1 MSGFLGVTT
10 YAVGLIGLFTA
21 FSYYGIPQL
30 VPEPPPAEE
39 HITGAMTTEELV
51 AMGARIYARACA
63 LCHSGVGDR
72 APKLDAIG
80 TVWRARTSDARYRGA
95 ARTLEDYLRES
106 MLEPSAYVVSG
117 FGKPGTN
124 DSESPMPAAA
134 KGAMALSASEI
145 NAVIGY
151 LQSTVGVKVSV
162 TLRPDPA
169 DRTDLPAPAP
179 APEPSTAAKAPD
191 AVAALRKFQCDVCHA
206 LPKFPVEEGEQRP
219 GPDLRGI
226 WKTAG
231 HRADGMDAKG
241 FISESILFPNK
252 RLAQGFEPDLMPKDY
267 GNQMLAAE
275 LQMIVEYLAQEY

>member
-1 MSGFLGVTT
+1 MTSFLGVST

-39 HITGAMTTEELV
+39 SVTGAMTTEELV
-51 AMGARIYARACA
+51 AMGSRIYARACM

-80 TVWRARTSDARYRGA
+80 TVWRERISDPRYRGS

-106 MLEPSAYVVSG
+106 MLEPSAYVVAG

-124 DSESPMPAAA
+124 DTESPMPAAG

-145 NAVIGY
+145 SAVIGY
-151 LQSTVGVKVSV
+151 LQSTAGVKVTV
-162 TLRPDPA
+162 TLRPNPV
-169 DRTDLPAPAP
+169 DRNEPPAPP
-179 APEPSTAAKAPD
+179 PSKAAKASD

-206 LPKFPVEEGEQRP
+206 LPKFPIEEGEQRP

-226 WKTAG
+226 WKSAG
-231 HRADGMDAKG
+231 HRVDGMDAKS

-252 RLAQGFEPDLMPKDY
+252 RLAQGFGPDLMPSDY
-267 GNQMLAAE
+267 GEQMLVAE
-275 LQMIVEYLAQEY
+275 LQMIVEYLARER

>member
-1 MSGFLGVTT
+1 MSGFLGVGT

-39 HITGAMTTEELV
+39 RITGAMTAEELV
-51 AMGARIYARACA
+51 AMGSRIYARACV

-80 TVWRARTSDARYRGA
+80 TVWRERTSDARYRGA

-106 MLEPSAYVVSG
+106 MIEPSAYVVSG

-124 DSESPMPAAA
+124 DSESPMPAAT
-134 KGAMALSASEI
+134 KGAMTLSTNEI

-151 LQSTVGVKVSV
+151 LQSTAGAKVTV

-169 DRTDLPAPAP
+169 NRTEPSAPA
-179 APEPSTAAKAPD
+179 SSVAAKASD
-191 AVAALRKFQCDVCHA
+191 AVSALRKFQCDVCHA
-206 LPKFPVEEGEQRP
+206 LPGLPVEEGEQRP

-231 HRADGMDAKG
+231 HRVNGMDAKG

-267 GNQMLAAE
+267 GDQMLVAE
-275 LQMIVEYLAQEY
+275 LQMIVDHLAQER

>member
-10 YAVGLIGLFTA
+10 YAVGLISLFTA

-30 VPEPPPAEE
+30 VPEPPPAKENS
-39 HITGAMTTEELV
+39 TGTMTTEELV
-51 AMGARIYARACA
+51 AMGSRIYARACV

-80 TVWRARTSDARYRGA
+80 TVWRERTRDVRYRGS

-124 DSESPMPAAA
+124 DAESPMPAAA
-134 KGAMALSASEI
+134 TGAMALSASEI

-151 LQSTVGVKVSV
+151 LQSMAGDKVTV
-162 TLRPDPA
+162 TLLPDPV
-169 DRTDLPAPAP
+169 DRAKPSAPAS
-179 APEPSTAAKAPD
+179 EPSVAAKAPD
-191 AVAALRKFQCDVCHA
+191 AISALRKFQCDVCHA

-231 HRADGMDAKG
+231 HRVDGMDAKG

-252 RLAQGFEPDLMPKDY
+252 KLAQGFEPDLMPNDY
-267 GNQMLAAE
+267 GDQMLVAE
-275 LQMIVEYLAQEY
+275 LQLIVDYLAQEH

>member
-1 MSGFLGVTT
+1 MSGFLGIGT
-10 YAVGLIGLFTA
+10 YAIGLIGLFTA

-39 HITGAMTTEELV
+39 RISGAMTTEELV
-51 AMGARIYARACA
+51 AMGARIYARACV

-80 TVWRARTSDARYRGA
+80 TVWRERISDARYRGA
-95 ARTLEDYLRES
+95 ARTLEAYLQES

-124 DSESPMPAAA
+124 DTDSPMPAAA
-134 KGAMALSASEI
+134 KGAMALSPSEI

-151 LQSTVGVKVSV
+151 LQSMAGVKVTV
-162 TLRPDPA
+162 TPQPGPA
-169 DRTDLPAPAP
+169 DRTEPPA
-179 APEPSTAAKAPD
+179 SSVAAKAPD
-191 AVAALRKFQCDVCHA
+191 AVSALRKFQCDVCHA
-206 LPKFPVEEGEQRP
+206 LPGLPVEEGEQRP
-219 GPDLRGI
+219 GPDLRGL
-226 WKTAG
+226 WKAAG

-252 RLAQGFEPDLMPKDY
+252 KLAQGFEPDLMPNDY
-267 GNQMLAAE
+267 RDQMLVAE
-275 LQMIVEYLAQEY
+275 LQMIVDYLAQER